1 MKIKVEDIP
10 VQFHA
15 MVEIIGIDKFIEVA
29 KLYGGTNTYIPTYKG
44 LFRYARNR
52 DIVKQFNGVNH
63 NELAIRYNMCVSN
76 SMKIVFKYNKIMFK
90 HNENSL
96 VKRKSKDKEDVL

>member
-1 MKIKVEDIP
+1 MKIKVDIP

-15 MVEIIGIDKFIEVA
+15 MVEIIGEVA

-76 SMKIVFKYNKIMFK
+76 IKRIL
-90 HNENSL
+90 NENS
-96 VKRKSKDKEDVL
+96 V